1 MNEKLYHSPCPQV
14 MLSQVWEMDKMSVDN
29 STAKAKFLEIM
40 EVQEENLKSLR
51 LKELSRKTST
61 GGGP

>member
-1 MNEKLYHSPCPQV
+1 
-14 MLSQVWEMDKMSVDN
+14 MSIDN

-51 LKELSRKTST
+51 LKEYLERHQQEVVSLEGVFQVKKEEGYVSSQRMSF
-61 GGGP
+61 